1 MKRAQRTIVIA
12 ALVFGVVGTLFVYG
26 KAKQRG
32 VVTELLTQNFVA
44 VQFSDGQYCESL
56 KDVQLRNWL
65 FATADVVYL
74 DVPEGSSKE
83 LLDQL
88 GRLPSL
94 SRVVIRYQGDDFE
107 HFQLHRNELQRR
119 IAAECAV
126 VAEAFPKLEVL
137 NCWAVAP
144 DVTRG

>member
-94 SRVVIRYQGDDFE
+94 SRVVIRYQGMTLSTSSCIVTNFSDGSLRSAQSSRR
-107 HFQLHRNELQRR
+107 HFQNWK
-119 IAAECAV
+119 C
-126 VAEAFPKLEVL
+126 
-137 NCWAVAP
+137 
-144 DVTRG
+144 